1 MAVSL
6 NPFLSWNM
14 WGSVG
19 GRRKKEKEAV
29 SNGSS
34 LNPST
39 NSEWNLGLVK
49 ENNKVTQPRP
59 HRKVRRK
66 RQDKREETGIDR
78 EFDGVFVASDDSGDW
93 CFLSGSESDD
103 SDWSIGWLEP
113 LGSDFESSD
122 NDRDD
127 DESGADS
134 FAVLV
139 PCYTPGCK
147 EVEGTNK
154 VLLSALKN
162 LPNGFASD
170 GKNYMEQWLASL
182 QGFGA

>member
-1 MAVSL
+1 MSVSL
-6 NPFLSWNM
+6 NPLLSWNM

-19 GRRKKEKEAV
+19 GRRKKE
-29 SNGSS
+29 
-34 LNPST
+34 NPST
-39 NSEWNLGLVK
+39 NSEWNHGLVK
-49 ENNKVTQPRP
+49 ENNEVPQPQP

-66 RQDKREETGIDR
+66 RQDKREETRIDR
-78 EFDGVFVASDDSGDW
+78 EFDGVYVASDDSCDW

-122 NDRDD
+122 NDHDHDD
-127 DESGADS
+127 DESGGDS

-147 EVEGTNK
+147 EVEGTNN

-162 LPNGFASD
+162 LPNEFGSD

>member
-162 LPNGFASD
+162 LPNGFAS
-170 GKNYMEQWLASL
+170 GNP
-182 QGFGA
+182 

>member
-14 WGSVG
+14 WGGGG
-19 GRRKKEKEAV
+19 GRRKKEEESV
-29 SNGSS
+29 SHGAC
-34 LNPST
+34 LNAST

-49 ENNKVTQPRP
+49 ENKKVLQPRP

-66 RQDKREETGIDR
+66 RQDKREETGIDG
-78 EFDGVFVASDDSGDW
+78 EFDGVFVASDDSSDW
-93 CFLSGSESDD
+93 CFLSDSESDD

-113 LGSDFESSD
+113 LSSDFESSD
-122 NDRDD
+122 DD
-127 DESGADS
+127 DESGRDS

-139 PCYTPGCK
+139 PCYSPGC
-147 EVEGTNK
+147 EELEGTNN

-162 LPNGFASD
+162 LPIEFASD
-170 GKNYMEQWLASL
+170 GKSYMEQWLASL
-182 QGFGA
+182 EGFGA